1 MLPSSSAVLT
11 PKLRAIFLLAALT
24 FGVQADA
31 QYITG
36 EEQPLRPDPIP
47 AGHTVQQPAEPP
59 ATGKKNKKTQKK
71 GEQPAAAEQPL
82 PSAENLEAYTAAQIV
97 EQAQLEAAAK
107 QEAAQKAAE
116 QAAQAE
122 AAAKAAAEQAARA
135 EAAAQNAVQ
144 DAQASAQNGDNPI
157 AETPAQGADSGEV
170 PSVEAPQDDADNIAL
185 LPVERL
191 TPPPPPTET
200 VIVEQAIYRC
210 PQGKG
215 YIYVDADAKKGRG
228 RCTLYRAAKTEE
240 VPVGSQPE
248 KPLPGGSAS
257 CSGTINYKGNTY
269 LFRDGM
275 PCPIPDNIFRRLT
288 PAASSR

>member
-1 MLPSSSAVLT
+1 MPLSSSAVLT
-11 PKLRAIFLLAALT
+11 PKPRAILLLAVLT
-24 FGVQADA
+24 FGAQAGA

-36 EEQPLRPDPIP
+36 EEQPLRPDPTP
-47 AGHTVQQPAEPP
+47 AGHTVQQPAEAP
-59 ATGKKNKKTQKK
+59 AAGKKNKKAQKR

-122 AAAKAAAEQAARA
+122 AAAKAAAEQAAQA

-144 DAQASAQNGDNPI
+144 DAQASAQNGDNPV
-157 AETPAQGADSGEV
+157 AEHPAQGADSGEV
-170 PSVEAPQDDADNIAL
+170 PQEDADNVAL

-257 CSGTINYKGNTY
+257 CSGTLNYKGNTY

>member
-24 FGVQADA
+24 FGVQAGA

-59 ATGKKNKKTQKK
+59 ATDKKNKKTQKK

-82 PSAENLEAYTAAQIV
+82 PSTDNLEAYTAAQIV

-116 QAAQAE
+116 QAAQAQ
-122 AAAKAAAEQAARA
+122 AAAKAAAEQAAQA
-135 EAAAQNAVQ
+135 QAAAQSAVQ
-144 DAQASAQNGDNPI
+144 DTQVSAQNGDNQT
-157 AETPAQGADSGEV
+157 AEAPAQGADSGEIPV
-170 PSVEAPQDDADNIAL
+170 GVPQDDTDNIAL

-248 KPLPGGSAS
+248 KSLPGGSAS
-257 CSGTINYKGNTY
+257 CSGTLNYKGNTY

-288 PAASSR
+288 PAASSH

>member
-11 PKLRAIFLLAALT
+11 PKPRAILLLAALT

-47 AGHTVQQPAEPP
+47 AGQHTVQQPAEAPV
-59 ATGKKNKKTQKK
+59 AGKKNKKAQKK
-71 GEQPAAAEQPL
+71 GEQPTAAEQPL
-82 PSAENLEAYTAAQIV
+82 PSADNLEAYAAAQIV

-107 QEAAQKAAE
+107 QEAAAKAAE

-122 AAAKAAAEQAARA
+122 AAAKAAEQAVQA
-135 EAAAQNAVQ
+135 EAAAQNTVQ
-144 DAQASAQNGDNPI
+144 DAQAVVQNGDNPV
-157 AETPAQGADSGEV
+157 AEVPAQGADGGEV
-170 PSVEAPQDDADNIAL
+170 PGVEVPQEDADNVAL

>member
-1 MLPSSSAVLT
+1 MPPSSSAVLM
-11 PKLRAIFLLAALT
+11 PKPRAILLLVALT
-24 FGVQADA
+24 LGVQAGA

-47 AGHTVQQPAEPP
+47 AGQHTVQQPAEAPV
-59 ATGKKNKKTQKK
+59 AGKKNKKTQKK

-82 PSAENLEAYTAAQIV
+82 PSADNLETYTAAQIV
-97 EQAQLEAAAK
+97 EQAQAEAAAK

-116 QAAQAE
+116 QATQAE
-122 AAAKAAAEQAARA
+122 AAAKAAAEQAA
-135 EAAAQNAVQ
+135 AQSSVQ
-144 DAQASAQNGDNPI
+144 DTQAVVQNGDNQV
-157 AETPAQGADSGEV
+157 AELPAQGADSGEI
-170 PSVEAPQDDADNIAL
+170 PGVEAPQDDADNVAL

-248 KPLPGGSAS
+248 KPLPGGNAS
-257 CSGTINYKGNTY
+257 CSGTLNYKGNTY

>member
-1 MLPSSSAVLT
+1 MPLSSSAVLT
-11 PKLRAIFLLAALT
+11 PKPRAILLLAVLT
-24 FGVQADA
+24 FGAQAGA

-36 EEQPLRPDPIP
+36 EEQPLRPDPTP

-82 PSAENLEAYTAAQIV
+82 PSTDNLEAYTAAQIV

-116 QAAQAE
+116 AE
-122 AAAKAAAEQAARA
+122 AAAKAAAEQAAQA

-144 DAQASAQNGDNPI
+144 DAQASAQNGDNPV
-157 AETPAQGADSGEV
+157 AEHPAQGADSGEV
-170 PSVEAPQDDADNIAL
+170 PGVEVPQEDADNVAL

-191 TPPPPPTET
+191 TPPPPTET

-215 YIYVDADAKKGRG
+215 YIYVDADARKGRG

-240 VPVGSQPE
+240 VPIGSQPE
-248 KPLPGGSAS
+248 KSLSGGSTS

-269 LFRDGM
+269 LFRDGI

>member
-1 MLPSSSAVLT
+1 MLT
-11 PKLRAIFLLAALT
+11 PKPRAILLLAVLT
-24 FGVQADA
+24 FGVQAGA

-47 AGHTVQQPAEPP
+47 AGHTVQQPAETP
-59 ATGKKNKKTQKK
+59 AAGKKNKKTQKK

-122 AAAKAAAEQAARA
+122 AAAKAAEQAAQA
-135 EAAAQNAVQ
+135 EAVAKNAVQ
-144 DAQASAQNGDNPI
+144 DAQAVVQNGDNPV
-157 AETPAQGADSGEV
+157 AESPAQGADSGEV
-170 PSVEAPQDDADNIAL
+170 PGVEVPQDDADNVAL

-191 TPPPPPTET
+191 TPPLPPTET

-288 PAASSR
+288 PAASSH

>member
-1 MLPSSSAVLT
+1 MPLSSSAVLT
-11 PKLRAIFLLAALT
+11 LKPRAILLLAVLT
-24 FGVQADA
+24 FGVQAGA

-47 AGHTVQQPAEPP
+47 AGHTVQQPAETP
-59 ATGKKNKKTQKK
+59 AAGKKNKKTQKK

-122 AAAKAAAEQAARA
+122 AAAKAAAEQAAQA
-135 EAAAQNAVQ
+135 EAVAKNAVQ
-144 DAQASAQNGDNPI
+144 DAQAVVQNGDNPV
-157 AETPAQGADSGEV
+157 AESPAQGADSGEV
-170 PSVEAPQDDADNIAL
+170 PVGVPQDDADNIAL

-191 TPPPPPTET
+191 TPPLPPTET

>member
-1 MLPSSSAVLT
+1 MPLLSSAVLT
-11 PKLRAIFLLAALT
+11 LKPRAILLLAVLT
-24 FGVQADA
+24 FGAQAGA

-36 EEQPLRPDPIP
+36 EEQPLRPDPTP

-82 PSAENLEAYTAAQIV
+82 PSTDNLEAYTAAQIV

-107 QEAAQKAAE
+107 QKAAE

-122 AAAKAAAEQAARA
+122 AAAKAAAEQAAQA

-144 DAQASAQNGDNPI
+144 DAQASAQNGDNPV
-157 AETPAQGADSGEV
+157 AEHPAQGADSGEV
-170 PSVEAPQDDADNIAL
+170 PGVEVPQEDADNVAL

-215 YIYVDADAKKGRG
+215 YIYVDADARKGRG

-240 VPVGSQPE
+240 VPIGSQPE
-248 KPLPGGSAS
+248 KSLSGGSTS

-269 LFRDGM
+269 LFRDGI

>member
-1 MLPSSSAVLT
+1 MST
-11 PKLRAIFLLAALT
+11 PNPHTVILLAALT
-24 FGVQADA
+24 LGVQAGA
-31 QYITG
+31 QYVTG
-36 EEQPLRPDPIP
+36 EEHPLRPDPTP
-47 AGHTVQQPAEPP
+47 AGHTIQQSADMP
-59 ATGKKNKKTQKK
+59 ATSKKNKKPQKD
-71 GEQPAAAEQPL
+71 EQAAAEQPL
-82 PSAENLEAYTAAQIV
+82 PDADNLEAYTAAQIV

-122 AAAKAAAEQAARA
+122 AAA
-135 EAAAQNAVQ
+135 EAATQET
-144 DAQASAQNGDNPI
+144 QAIVQNGDSQT
-157 AETPAQGADSGEV
+157 AEAPAQDADSGKV
-170 PSVEAPQDDADNIAL
+170 PSVANPQDDADNVAL

-191 TPPPPPTET
+191 TPPPPQTET

-215 YIYVDADAKKGRG
+215 YIYVDADAKKGRS

-240 VPVGSQPE
+240 VPAGSQPE

>member
-1 MLPSSSAVLT
+1 M
-11 PKLRAIFLLAALT
+11 PKPRVILLLVALT
-24 FGVQADA
+24 LGVQAGA

-47 AGHTVQQPAEPP
+47 AGQHTVQQPAEAPV
-59 ATGKKNKKTQKK
+59 AGKKNKKTQKK

-82 PSAENLEAYTAAQIV
+82 PSADNLEAYTAAQIV

-122 AAAKAAAEQAARA
+122 AAAKAAAEQAAQA
-135 EAAAQNAVQ
+135 EAAAKNAVQ
-144 DAQASAQNGDNPI
+144 GAQAVVQNGDNQT
-157 AETPAQGADSGEV
+157 AEAPAQGADSGEI
-170 PSVEAPQDDADNIAL
+170 PVEAPQDDADNIAL

-215 YIYVDADAKKGRG
+215 YIYVDADARKGRG

-248 KPLPGGSAS
+248 KPLSGGSTS

>member
-1 MLPSSSAVLT
+1 M
-11 PKLRAIFLLAALT
+11 PKPRVILLLVALT
-24 FGVQADA
+24 LGVQAGA

-59 ATGKKNKKTQKK
+59 ATDKKNKKTQKK

-82 PSAENLEAYTAAQIV
+82 PSTDNLEAYTAAQIV

-122 AAAKAAAEQAARA
+122 AAAKAAAEQAAQA
-135 EAAAQNAVQ
+135 EAAAKSAVQ
-144 DAQASAQNGDNPI
+144 DTQAVVPNGDNQTAAP
-157 AETPAQGADSGEV
+157 PAQGADSGEIPV
-170 PSVEAPQDDADNIAL
+170 GVPQDDTDNIAL

-215 YIYVDADAKKGRG
+215 YIYVDADARKGRG

-240 VPVGSQPE
+240 VPIGSQPE
-248 KPLPGGSAS
+248 KSLSGGSTS

-269 LFRDGM
+269 LFRDGI

>member
-1 MLPSSSAVLT
+1 MPLSSSAVLT
-11 PKLRAIFLLAALT
+11 PKPRAILLLAVLT
-24 FGVQADA
+24 FGAQAGA

-36 EEQPLRPDPIP
+36 EEQPLRPDPTP
-47 AGHTVQQPAEPP
+47 AGHTVQQPAEAP
-59 ATGKKNKKTQKK
+59 AAGKKNKKAQKR

-122 AAAKAAAEQAARA
+122 AAAKAAAEQAAQA
-135 EAAAQNAVQ
+135 EAAAKNAVQ
-144 DAQASAQNGDNPI
+144 GAQAVVQNGDNQT
-157 AETPAQGADSGEV
+157 AEAPAQGADSGEI
-170 PSVEAPQDDADNIAL
+170 PVEAPQDDADNIAL

-215 YIYVDADAKKGRG
+215 YIYVDADARKGRG

-248 KPLPGGSAS
+248 KPLSGGSTS

-269 LFRDGM
+269 LFRDGI

>member
-1 MLPSSSAVLT
+1 M
-11 PKLRAIFLLAALT
+11 PKPRVILLLVALT
-24 FGVQADA
+24 LGVQAGA

-47 AGHTVQQPAEPP
+47 AGQHTVQQPAEAPV
-59 ATGKKNKKTQKK
+59 AGKKNKKTQKK

-82 PSAENLEAYTAAQIV
+82 PSTDNLEAYTAAQIV

-122 AAAKAAAEQAARA
+122 AAAKAAAERAAQA
-135 EAAAQNAVQ
+135 EAAAKNAVQ
-144 DAQASAQNGDNPI
+144 DAQAVVQNGDNPV
-157 AETPAQGADSGEV
+157 AEVPAQSADGGEI
-170 PSVEAPQDDADNIAL
+170 PVEAPQDDADNIAL

-240 VPVGSQPE
+240 VPIGSQPE
-248 KPLPGGSAS
+248 KPLSGGSTS
-257 CSGTINYKGNTY
+257 CSGTLNYKGNTY
-269 LFRDGM
+269 LFRDGI

>member
-1 MLPSSSAVLT
+1 M
-11 PKLRAIFLLAALT
+11 PKPRAILLLVALT
-24 FGVQADA
+24 LGVQAGA

-47 AGHTVQQPAEPP
+47 AGQHTVQQPAEAPV
-59 ATGKKNKKTQKK
+59 AGKKNKKTQKK

-82 PSAENLEAYTAAQIV
+82 PSADNLETYTAAQIV
-97 EQAQLEAAAK
+97 EQAQAEAAAK

-116 QAAQAE
+116 QATQAE
-122 AAAKAAAEQAARA
+122 AAAKAAAEQAA
-135 EAAAQNAVQ
+135 AQSSVQ
-144 DAQASAQNGDNPI
+144 DTQAVVQNGDNQV
-157 AETPAQGADSGEV
+157 AELPAQGADSGEI
-170 PSVEAPQDDADNIAL
+170 PGVEAPQDDADNVAL

-248 KPLPGGSAS
+248 KPLPGGNAS
-257 CSGTINYKGNTY
+257 CSGTLNYKGNTY

>member
-1 MLPSSSAVLT
+1 MTT
-11 PKLRAIFLLAALT
+11 PNLRAILLLAALT
-24 FGVQADA
+24 FGGQTNA

-36 EEQPLRPDPIP
+36 EEQPLRPQPAP
-47 AGHTVQQPAEPP
+47 AGHTTQQAAAAPAENAAP
-59 ATGKKNKKTQKK
+59 ADKPQKPQKNKQN
-71 GEQPAAAEQPL
+71 AAAEQTL
-82 PSAENLEAYTAAQIV
+82 PSADNLEAYTAAQIV
-97 EQAQLEAAAK
+97 EQAQAEAAAK
-107 QEAAQKAAE
+107 QEAAKAAAE

-122 AAAKAAAEQAARA
+122 AAAKTAAEQAAKAAAAA
-135 EAAAQNAVQ
+135 ETAAHEAQNAAPGSDTQ
-144 DAQASAQNGDNPI
+144 TAALPAQN
-157 AETPAQGADSGEV
+157 ADSGALPEG
-170 PSVEAPQDDADNIAL
+170 EASDDAGNIAL

>member
-1 MLPSSSAVLT
+1 M
-11 PKLRAIFLLAALT
+11 PKPRVILLLVALT
-24 FGVQADA
+24 LGVQAGA

-47 AGHTVQQPAEPP
+47 AGQHTVQQPAEAPV
-59 ATGKKNKKTQKK
+59 AGKKNKKTQKK

-122 AAAKAAAEQAARA
+122 AAAKAAAEQAAQA
-135 EAAAQNAVQ
+135 EAAAKNAVQ
-144 DAQASAQNGDNPI
+144 GAQAVVQNGDNQT
-157 AETPAQGADSGEV
+157 AEAPAQGADSGEI
-170 PSVEAPQDDADNIAL
+170 PVEAPQDDADNIAL

-215 YIYVDADAKKGRG
+215 YIYVDADARKGRG

-248 KPLPGGSAS
+248 KPLSGGSTS

-269 LFRDGM
+269 LFRDGI

>member
-1 MLPSSSAVLT
+1 MPPSSSAVLT
-11 PKLRAIFLLAALT
+11 PKPRAILLLAVLT
-24 FGVQADA
+24 FSVQAGA

-47 AGHTVQQPAEPP
+47 AGHTVQQPAETP
-59 ATGKKNKKTQKK
+59 AAGKKNKKTQKK

-122 AAAKAAAEQAARA
+122 AAAKAAAEQAAQA

-144 DAQASAQNGDNPI
+144 DAQASAQNGDNPV
-157 AETPAQGADSGEV
+157 AEHPAQGADSGEV
-170 PSVEAPQDDADNIAL
+170 PGVEVPQEDVDNVAL

-215 YIYVDADAKKGRG
+215 YIYVDADAKKGRV
-228 RCTLYRAAKTEE
+228 RC
-240 VPVGSQPE
+240 
-248 KPLPGGSAS
+248 SA
-257 CSGTINYKGNTY
+257 
-269 LFRDGM
+269 
-275 PCPIPDNIFRRLT
+275 
-288 PAASSR
+288 

>member
-1 MLPSSSAVLT
+1 MPLLSSAVLT
-11 PKLRAIFLLAALT
+11 LKPRAILLLAVLT
-24 FGVQADA
+24 FGAQAGA

-36 EEQPLRPDPIP
+36 EEQPLRPDPTP

-82 PSAENLEAYTAAQIV
+82 PSTDNLEAYTAAQIV

-122 AAAKAAAEQAARA
+122 AAAKAAAEQAAQA

-144 DAQASAQNGDNPI
+144 DAQASAQNGDNPV
-157 AETPAQGADSGEV
+157 AEHPAQGADSGEV
-170 PSVEAPQDDADNIAL
+170 PGVEVPQEDADNVAL

-215 YIYVDADAKKGRG
+215 YIYVDADARKGRG

-240 VPVGSQPE
+240 VPIGSQPE
-248 KPLPGGSAS
+248 NALSGGSTS

-269 LFRDGM
+269 LFRDGI
-275 PCPIPDNIFRRLT
+275 PCRIPDNIFRRLT

>member
-11 PKLRAIFLLAALT
+11 PKPRAILLLAALT

-47 AGHTVQQPAEPP
+47 AGQHTVQQPAEAPV
-59 ATGKKNKKTQKK
+59 AGKKNKKAQKK
-71 GEQPAAAEQPL
+71 GEQPTAAEQPL
-82 PSAENLEAYTAAQIV
+82 PSADNLEAYAAAQIV

-107 QEAAQKAAE
+107 QEAAAKAAE
-116 QAAQAE
+116 QAVQ
-122 AAAKAAAEQAARA
+122 A
-135 EAAAQNAVQ
+135 EAAAQNTVQ
-144 DAQASAQNGDNPI
+144 DAQAVVQNGDNPV
-157 AETPAQGADSGEV
+157 AEVPAQGADGDEV
-170 PSVEAPQDDADNIAL
+170 PGVEVPQEDANNVAL

-248 KPLPGGSAS
+248 KSLPGGSAS
-257 CSGTINYKGNTY
+257 CSGTLNYKGNTY

>member
-11 PKLRAIFLLAALT
+11 PKPRAILLLAALT

-36 EEQPLRPDPIP
+36 EEQPLRPDPTP
-47 AGHTVQQPAEPP
+47 AGHTVQHPAETP
-59 ATGKKNKKTQKK
+59 AAGKKNKKTQKK

-116 QAAQAE
+116 QAAEAEAAAKVAAEQAAQAE
-122 AAAKAAAEQAARA
+122 AAAK
-135 EAAAQNAVQ
+135 NAVQ
-144 DAQASAQNGDNPI
+144 DAQAVVQNGDNPV
-157 AETPAQGADSGEV
+157 AEVPAQGADGGEI
-170 PSVEAPQDDADNIAL
+170 PVEAPQDDADNIAL

-240 VPVGSQPE
+240 VPIGSQPE
-248 KPLPGGSAS
+248 KPLSGGSTS
-257 CSGTINYKGNTY
+257 CSGTLNYKGNTY
-269 LFRDGM
+269 LFRDGI